1 MMHVYLAFEFVH
13 AAPTNSDTVPR
24 PIHAH
29 TTLRPFLSRFPAPLC
44 SARSASSAQ
53 DVYYQYPDMGVCLH
67 VGFGCDDFFLTEACA
82 QSSNT
87 TEGGSRNGTF
97 IFGWVSEQQQVSAT
111 VEKSVD
117 GVSVKRWKLGR
128 RRLECGPHRISCA
141 RDRPSHHIACASV
154 FRVEIGPLMDTN
166 RALLRLFTTRNFQ
179 RVIHHHGLR
188 NSDCCSTF

>member
-1 MMHVYLAFEFVH
+1 MCTWRSSSSMLRQQ
-13 AAPTNSDTVPR
+13 NSDTVPR

-29 TTLRPFLSRFPAPLC
+29 TTLPSLTFSLPGSSLC

-97 IFGWVSEQQQVSAT
+97 IFGWESEQQQVSST

-117 GVSVKRWKLGR
+117 GVSLKRWKLGR
-128 RRLECGPHRISCA
+128 RRLGCGPHRIGCA
-141 RDRPSHHIACASV
+141 RDRSTIPPHCLC
-154 FRVEIGPLMDTN
+154 FRFPRRDWPPDGHETCIYK
-166 RALLRLFTTRNFQ
+166 
-179 RVIHHHGLR
+179 
-188 NSDCCSTF
+188 TFHDP